1 MLNQFAN
8 IKKLMLLG
16 FAVVST
22 KVMLLL
28 FAYFFN
34 SETYNHFN
42 QIYYTA
48 SIVILFGSLGFNIA
62 VTRVNVSMKLL
73 TIAVLL
79 TTAIAYLFLQ
89 IVSSPFENRI
99 EIFSILLYCTFISI
113 TGIRVF
119 QILFSGRYR
128 DYVLLTL
135 LYSILHLLIIPA
147 IIYFNVSLFVL
158 LPVIAVLWFIT
169 AYPKFIKQTSQADV
183 KFKEF
188 YKIGISAFVINS
200 AVSLALAA
208 DKYFVNHFFSIEIA
222 NAYTFSWSLT
232 APMFYI
238 GVVIEQYLFSESNK
252 SKSNILKRGFLLN
265 VVLVVFYAGISALII
280 NFFPGIIPPSVE
292 YKMVLKIFSFMLI
305 GYSVYVAAHFPI
317 NAYLFKSLGVSKQK
331 RISIFFTVIIII
343 YLVVYILILREII
356 SIDYISLLLITWSY
370 IFALLITKAL
380 IMFGGETV
388 DPSANNLMEI
398 QNLVS
403 QRLIS
408 LRLKHWIKKN

>member
-1 MLNQFAN
+1 MRNQFAN

-62 VTRVNVSMKLL
+62 VTRINVSMWLL
-73 TIAVLL
+73 TFAVVL
-79 TTAIAYLFLQ
+79 TTSIAYLFLQ
-89 IVSSPFENRI
+89 ILSSPFENGI

-119 QILFSGRYR
+119 QILFSGKYR

-147 IIYFNVSLFVL
+147 IIFFNVSLFAL
-158 LPVIAVLWFIT
+158 LPAIAVLWFIIG
-169 AYPKFIKQTSQADV
+169 YPKFIKQTGSTEAG
-183 KFKEF
+183 FKEF

-208 DKYFVNHFFSIEIA
+208 DKYFVNHFFPIEIA

-265 VVLVVFYAGISALII
+265 VVLVVFYAVIASLII
-280 NFFPGIIPPSVE
+280 NFFPGIIPSSVE

-317 NAYLFKSLGVSKQK
+317 NAYLFKSLGVGKQK
-331 RISIFFTVIIII
+331 RISIFFTIIIVI
-343 YLVVYILILREII
+343 YIAVYILILREII

-380 IMFGGETV
+380 IMFGGKEV
-388 DPSANNLMEI
+388 DPSYNNLMELK
-398 QNLVS
+398 NLEP
-403 QRLIS
+403 
-408 LRLKHWIKKN
+408 